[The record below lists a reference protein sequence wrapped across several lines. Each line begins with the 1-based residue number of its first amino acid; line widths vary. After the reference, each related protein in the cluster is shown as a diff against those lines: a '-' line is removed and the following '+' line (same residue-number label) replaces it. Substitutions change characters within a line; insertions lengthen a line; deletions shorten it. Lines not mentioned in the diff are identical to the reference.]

1 MTAKSEKRIQPGASQ
16 FGSPQGEIQ
25 TAYQIHTLAQIL
37 YGQIASAQ
45 PLGPS
50 FAPLQGYG
58 PAPYFEAAAPS
69 WIGAS
74 GMPAWSGHGYG
85 VPQVPMH
92 PFMTGFGP
100 FLR

>member
-1 MTAKSEKRIQPGASQ
+1 MAAKSEKRTQPQVGE
-16 FGSPQGEIQ
+16 FGSPKGEIQ

-45 PLGPS
+45 PWAPPV
-50 FAPLQGYG
+50 APLQGYG

-69 WIGAS
+69 WIGAG
-74 GMPAWSGHGYG
+74 GMPPWSGPGF
-85 VPQVPMH
+85 PQVPMH